1 MHLSPPNQKEVSV
14 FRNTPARVGDS
25 LHQEVERMDTTLRC
39 QDCGGLIKVNKRIG
53 GRRAMSIQFCE
64 RCTEQYAMLV
74 AAEKRKTIVSA
85 IAGAIALAVL
95 VFILV
100 ARG

>member
-1 MHLSPPNQKEVSV
+1 M

-25 LHQEVERMDTTLRC
+25 LHQEVECMDTMPRC

-64 RCTEQYAMLV
+64 RCTEQYATLV

>member
-1 MHLSPPNQKEVSV
+1 MLHY
-14 FRNTPARVGDS
+14 TPARVGDS
-25 LHQEVERMDTTLRC
+25 LHEEVECMDMPRC
-39 QDCGGLIKVNKRIG
+39 QECGGLIKVNKRIG
-53 GRRAMSIQFCE
+53 SRRARSIQFCE
-64 RCTEQYAMLV
+64 RCTEQYATLV

-85 IAGAIALAVL
+85 IAGVIALAVL